1 MTPITVAAFA
11 IGVLVAAQGVLGL
24 LLPDVFFGLIR
35 EIQRPPVIYLAA
47 VVRVMFGV
55 VLVLAAARSRA
66 PMLLRALGILIVIG
80 GLLTPIIG
88 VQFAQV
94 ILGWWSESPTV
105 IRAWA
110 GFALVLGTLI
120 VYAAAPQRAS

>member
-1 MTPITVAAFA
+1 MTPITVAALG

-24 LLPDVFFGLIR
+24 LLPEVFFGLIR
-35 EIQRPPVIYLAA
+35 EIQEPPVIYLAA

-88 VQFAQV
+88 VQIAQV
-94 ILGWWSESPTV
+94 ILGSWSESPTV

-120 VYAAAPQRAS
+120 VYAAAPRRAS